1 MAGEEMLGQYAIPH
15 RHPKGEYPLLFDAL
29 DGASN
34 INMNVSVGTILSALC
49 CPEGV
54 AEANEQ
60 AFLQPGSKQ
69 VCAGFVVFGP
79 STVLVLVIVLTLGDG
94 VHHRTSRRR
103 GHQWPAADSRYPAGC
118 FASARRRIFWARR
131 TKLSA
136 PRPITISD
144 FSACLVARAP
154 IPAGFF
160 AACV

>member
-29 DGASN
+29 DGSSN
-34 INMNVSVGTILSALC
+34 IDMNVSVGTILSALC

-69 VCAGFVVFGP
+69 VCAGFFVFGP
-79 STVLVLVIVLTLGDG
+79 STVLVLVLTLGDG
-94 VHHRTSRRR
+94 VYHRTSRRR

-131 TKLSA
+131 TKSSA

-154 IPAGFF
+154 IPAGLF